1 MQTDSPHSVG
11 WLIAGSALM
20 GAGLMALVGH
30 RPEAGVSACTLALP
44 LLVLGWRRIRHK
56 PALVNQ
62 VEQAKS
68 CAVRLFGKLP
78 ASIVLLGAGDRI
90 VFANERARALFGRSE
105 DTWSGQSLSLLTDA
119 KANETDAGLGPVR
132 RFRRG
137 DGTLLYAHVSE
148 APMYTPESGAGEEL
162 RILVVSDVTALVE
175 LQHKLQQ
182 SERLHA
188 VATMV
193 GQFAHEVRNPV
204 AAISGSA
211 QVLERLQREAGMA
224 GSHHGISEEER
235 ILLYQCIVHESD
247 RLDGIISK
255 FLSVADFSDEQLDQL
270 LHVSES
276 LPASPGTSH
285 AA

>member
-1 MQTDSPHSVG
+1 
-11 WLIAGSALM
+11 
-20 GAGLMALVGH
+20 MALLGQ
-30 RPEAGVSACTLALP
+30 RPEAGVSACSLALP
-44 LLVLGWRRIRHK
+44 LLIMGWRRIRQK
-56 PALVNQ
+56 IAPVDQA
-62 VEQAKS
+62 EQARA
-68 CAVRLFGKLP
+68 CAIRLLGRLP
-78 ASIVLLGAGDRI
+78 ACMLLLDADDRI
-90 VFANERARALFGRSE
+90 IFANERARALFGRSE
-105 DTWSGQSLSLLTDA
+105 DTWSGRSLSSFTDV

-132 RFRRG
+132 RFLRE

-148 APMYTPESGAGEEL
+148 APMYAQESGEGGGL

-211 QVLERLQREAGMA
+211 QVLERLQRDAGMA